1 MEKNNSSYKTIGE
14 VAKILNLIN
23 SKTGKI
29 NTHTLRFWEK
39 QFKQIKP
46 IILSG
51 KRRYYDNKS
60 IEILKKIKFLL
71 KEKGMTING
80 VKRFLIDEKS
90 FKLDETFNNS
100 IKSNKNNLKT
110 KIQKFSGLL
119 KDIKKLK

>member
-60 IEILKKIKFLL
+60 IELLKQIKFLL